1 MCKRIVQYQV
11 RVVLGSGKRESGENP
26 ERTGH
31 CIQGV
36 NFSNHCIPKECE
48 KVKGTAN
55 CKSGNL
61 PGTWMCSRHSASIR
75 QS

>member
-31 CIQGV
+31 CIQGAS
-36 NFSNHCIPKECE
+36 FENHCITQMCE
-48 KVKGTAN
+48 KVKQAMI

-61 PGTWMCSRHSASIR
+61 PGT
-75 QS
+75 